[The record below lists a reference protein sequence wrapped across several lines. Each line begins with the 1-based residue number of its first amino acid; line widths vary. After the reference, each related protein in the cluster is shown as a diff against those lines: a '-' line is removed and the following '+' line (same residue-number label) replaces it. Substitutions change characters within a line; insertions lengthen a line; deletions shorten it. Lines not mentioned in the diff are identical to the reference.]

1 MKGEFLPFDSG
12 IGLTS
17 LFSAAFWFGLGFS
30 SAGSSVLD
38 EIQGSQVFYS
48 RILIP
53 DPLER
58 RQMFCS
64 WSGRSTIYSRGVST
78 MTSCYL

>member
-1 MKGEFLPFDSG
+1 MKEEFLPFDSG

-38 EIQGSQVFYS
+38 EIQGSQGS
-48 RILIP
+48 SSLILWKGG
-53 DPLER
+53 R
-58 RQMFCS
+58 CS
-64 WSGRSTIYSRGVST
+64 AAGLGGLPSTAGE
-78 MTSCYL
+78 CLQ